1 MKMLNGFAQGCILF
15 IFSFP
20 SNWNLVQLL
29 RELLQQ
35 GPDEDFEGQ
44 HWQGSQ
50 PAADWSRRGH
60 RKFSLKNKGM
70 LSNALRSMRRL
81 WPSLLRSSDLSP
93 TRYDEKVFVK
103 VKVMELKSKS
113 HNFVLISRTNSG
125 WSSLRTKVSK
135 IQEWPLS
142 PDNEEVAGARPSHG
156 AAGEQTDGEQMITL
170 NIKTGSL
177 ELYRT
182 ERLDFI
188 EHLSIFNILTILII
202 LTTLAILT
210 MMNILIILVILTTL
224 TISTNLTSWPS

>member
-1 MKMLNGFAQGCILF
+1 MMSNGFAQGCILF
-15 IFSFP
+15 LFPFP
-20 SNWNLVQLL
+20 SHSNLVQLL

-50 PAADWSRRGH
+50 PAADWSRRGY

-125 WSSLRTKVSK
+125 WSSLRTKVF
-135 IQEWPLS
+135 QNPRMTFFPRRW
-142 PDNEEVAGARPSHG
+142 
-156 AAGEQTDGEQMITL
+156 
-170 NIKTGSL
+170 GSCGSSTKPWSSW
-177 ELYRT
+177 RA
-182 ERLDFI
+182 DWWWADDHF
-188 EHLSIFNILTILII
+188 EH
-202 LTTLAILT
+202 
-210 MMNILIILVILTTL
+210 
-224 TISTNLTSWPS
+224 

>member
-1 MKMLNGFAQGCILF
+1 
-15 IFSFP
+15 
-20 SNWNLVQLL
+20 
-29 RELLQQ
+29 
-35 GPDEDFEGQ
+35 
-44 HWQGSQ
+44 
-50 PAADWSRRGH
+50 
-60 RKFSLKNKGM
+60 
-70 LSNALRSMRRL
+70 MRRL

-125 WSSLRTKVSK
+125 SSSLRTKVF
-135 IQEWPLS
+135 QNPRMTFS

-170 NIKTGSL
+170 NIKTGPL

-188 EHLSIFNILTILII
+188 EHLSIFNIWTFLII
-202 LTTLAILT
+202 LINLAILT
-210 MMNILIILVILTTL
+210 VMNILIIFSSQAGFSADGAGESALPAEE
-224 TISTNLTSWPS
+224 SPSAGSANSENFTRK

>member
-1 MKMLNGFAQGCILF
+1 MKMLNGFARGCILL

-20 SNWNLVQLL
+20 SNKDLVQLL

-35 GPDEDFEGQ
+35 GPDEDFEDQ
-44 HWQGSQ
+44 RWQGSQ

-60 RKFSLKNKGM
+60 RKFSLKNK
-70 LSNALRSMRRL
+70 SNALRSMRRL

-125 WSSLRTKVSK
+125 SSSLRTKVF
-135 IQEWPLS
+135 QNPRMTFS
-142 PDNEEVAGARPSHG
+142 PDNEEVAGARSSHG

-170 NIKTGSL
+170 NIKTGPL

-188 EHLSIFNILTILII
+188 EHLSIFNIWTFLII
-202 LTTLAILT
+202 LINLAILT
-210 MMNILIILVILTTL
+210 VMNILIILVILTT
-224 TISTNLTSWPS
+224 